1 MKNIIESLKW
11 RYAVKS
17 FDPEKKISEE
27 KLVELMET
35 IRLSPSSYGV
45 QPWKFVIIKN
55 PELRAKIK
63 GVAYGQDQVVSAS
76 HLIVFAVDKN
86 FSVERFVNSVAEKR
100 GVPADSLKDYRGM
113 IEGFLSSLSDGEK
126 MEWATRQVYLALGI
140 ALASAAV
147 MEIDACPME
156 GFDPKA
162 VDEILGFEKLGLES
176 RVLLPIGYR
185 SADDKHA
192 FLPKVRYPREE
203 VFIEIN

>member
-27 KLVELMET
+27 KFVELTEA

-45 QPWKFVIIKN
+45 QPWKFIIVKN

-63 GVAYGQDQVVSAS
+63 GSAYGQDQVVSAS
-76 HLIVFAVDKN
+76 HLLVFAVDKN

-100 GVPADSLKDYRGM
+100 GVPADSLKDYQGM
-113 IEGFLSSLSDGEK
+113 IEGFLSSLSDKEK

-176 RVLLPIGYR
+176 QVLLPIGYR
-185 SADDKHA
+185 ATDDKHA
-192 FLPKVRYPREE
+192 SLPKVRYPKEE